1 MWNVRCA
8 GGAEVEGREKEKDI
22 RRSET
27 GNGGVVAAQRVWVRR
42 YTETELE
49 SLIIKTKG
57 DIRGGK

>member
-1 MWNVRCA
+1 
-8 GGAEVEGREKEKDI
+8 
-22 RRSET
+22 
-27 GNGGVVAAQRVWVRR
+27 VAAQRVWVRR